1 MRKLHSKS
9 RLGCKV
15 CKVRRVKCDETRPSC
30 KRCSQTGRT
39 CSFLADVPVLPPS
52 IPSPPNS
59 SSTESIPSAASSVV
73 FEPLPNV
80 NGPGS
85 SHARPADSS
94 LEERYGSL
102 HLYLLYLF
110 EHQPS
115 EHMRLTHPGLDD
127 LLKMMIKEAF
137 KTPYVMDQVLAYSA
151 AHESVRDQNNRDSQQ
166 LYATEATRL
175 QTRALTLYNNA
186 NPQVSACTCLPMF
199 IFTSLL
205 AHHTLFD
212 VLSDSKKGLGAV
224 IDGLTRSIPV
234 HRGLM
239 AVAAACWSMFSPEL
253 QKQFLQTCLRE
264 PKDIN
269 IASDD
274 ECDSLKTR
282 LEKSDLSASSIAI
295 HLEAVEL
302 LQRLFDN
309 ERNAVSL
316 QQGNLAPLQDWLV
329 GVSAEFVSCIQQRR
343 PESLVILAFYAVML
357 HRASDY
363 WFVGDLGKCLI
374 YLINDQLGPAWE
386 DWLAWPNGM
395 VGYHNK
401 GAGEYA

>member
-1 MRKLHSKS
+1 MRKLHAKS

-30 KRCSQTGRT
+30 NRCSQTGRT

-59 SSTESIPSAASSVV
+59 SSTESVPSATPSVV
-73 FEPLPNV
+73 LEPLPNV
-80 NGPGS
+80 RGPGS
-85 SHARPADSS
+85 SHYKPAHSS

-102 HLYLLYLF
+102 HLHLLYLF

-127 LLKMMIKEAF
+127 LLRMMILEAF
-137 KTPYVMDQVLAYSA
+137 KTPYVMDEVVAYSA
-151 AHESVRDQNNRDSQQ
+151 AHESVREQNNRETRQ

-186 NPQVSACTCLPMF
+186 NPQVSADTCLPMF

-212 VLSDSKKGLGAV
+212 ILNDSKKDLGAV
-224 IDGLTRSIPV
+224 IDGLVRSIPV

-239 AVAAACWSMFSPEL
+239 AVAEGCWPTFSTEL
-253 QKQFLQTCLRE
+253 QQQFLQTCLRE
-264 PKDIN
+264 PTVIN

-274 ECDSLKTR
+274 ECDSLKIR
-282 LEKSDLSASSIAI
+282 LQQSDLSASSIVV

-302 LQRLFDN
+302 LQGLFDD
-309 ERNAVSL
+309 ERRASSMK
-316 QQGNLAPLQDWLV
+316 QGNLAPIQDWLV
-329 GVSAEFVSCIQQRR
+329 GVSNEFVSCIKQRR
-343 PESLVILAFYAVML
+343 PEALVVLAFYGVML
-357 HRASDY
+357 HRAADY
-363 WFVGDLGKCLI
+363 WFVGDLGKRLI
-374 YLINDQLGPAWE
+374 HLINDQLGPAWE
-386 DWLAWPNGM
+386 DWLAWPNEM
-395 VGYHNK
+395 VEYHR
-401 GAGEYA
+401 GSGGCA